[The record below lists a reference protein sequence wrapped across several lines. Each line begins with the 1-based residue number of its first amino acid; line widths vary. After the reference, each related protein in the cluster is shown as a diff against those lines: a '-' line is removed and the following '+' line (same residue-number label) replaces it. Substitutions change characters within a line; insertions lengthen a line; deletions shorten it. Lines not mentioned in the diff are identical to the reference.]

1 MLGPT
6 QDTPSDPDDDDG
18 DEEHDGITITLGVM
32 ECAEVCNAL
41 AHYALTGC
49 KDAPESRA
57 DVLRLLQNLDQAM
70 TGDPE
75 PTPVEELLRR
85 IQGQGEEED
94 KQV

>member
-6 QDTPSDPDDDDG
+6 PDTPSDPDEDDG
-18 DEEHDGITITLGVM
+18 EEDDTLGIM

-49 KDAPESRA
+49 KDAPASRA
-57 DVLRLLQNLDQAM
+57 DALRLLQKIDQIM
-70 TGDPE
+70 MCSLE

-85 IQGQGEEED
+85 IQGQGEGEYGGD
-94 KQV
+94 LWR